1 MSGSV
6 FAIRILLVRLFVAYR
21 IGAEPASRVASV
33 VSSVRARLP
42 KSAWVGRDAYHLTFA
57 FLGEHD
63 VAVVPL
69 VASAMKSA
77 TSALAAVDARL
88 TGGGFFPTVGRPRVG
103 WVAVEPREP
112 VVAIADA
119 LRAELAECGVSFDG
133 KAFKAHLTLVRIR
146 EAWTERDV
154 ALFREAAGVAG
165 AIPFRLDRV
174 SLFESQLRPAGAVH
188 TELAHCELG

>member
-1 MSGSV
+1 M
-6 FAIRILLVRLFVAYR
+6 RLFVAYR
-21 IGAEPASRVASV
+21 IGTEPAARVASV
-33 VSSVRARLP
+33 VSSVCARLP
-42 KSAWVGRDAYHLTFA
+42 RSAWVGRDAYHLTFA

-77 TSALAAVDARL
+77 TSALSAVDARL
-88 TGGGFFPTVGRPRVG
+88 AGGGFFPTERRPRVG
-103 WVAVEPREP
+103 WVEVEPSEP

-119 LRAELAECGVSFDG
+119 VRAELAERGVGFDG

-146 EAWTERDV
+146 EAWTESDV
-154 ALFREAAGVAG
+154 GLFREAVSAAG

-188 TELAHCELG
+188 TELAHCDLG